1 MGDTSLRGALETV
14 YATVTVGYMVIGKA
28 YSHTIC
34 GHRLSTSTLLS
45 LIMHEFWDDLS
56 PEE

>member
-34 GHRLSTSTLLS
+34 GHCLSTST
-45 LIMHEFWDDLS
+45 ITDNA
-56 PEE
+56 